1 MTADLRTKLM
11 QKRSLRAAVNA
22 ERKGNPLALLKEIV
36 AVTRATTRLTALRIP
51 LAVGKSLWSDP
62 AIDGAGN
69 PTRTLEVLGSAL
81 LDYINDLGPI
91 YGKAG
96 QILLSRLDPERQEL
110 AAKLQ
115 LDRLYG
121 QWPALGI
128 DEVLEIMDRDVPEW
142 RKYLKRIETMPL
154 GIASISQVH
163 AATDHEGKEWVVK
176 VIKPEAH
183 KRLSETV
190 DAMEQILA
198 VLEPLTV
205 TRASKKA
212 VGEARELCE
221 SYRGELS
228 LRRELDTIQRVRSA
242 MNDGRKQKLL
252 RVPRVFEE
260 CSSDRVLLVERFR
273 GVLFSDVVSGR
284 ATIDPSRRSMLAR
297 KVLQDLLVQVFE
309 LGLFHADPHAG
320 NLIMMDDGTVGLFD
334 WGLSGELLPSDRR
347 HIASV
352 LRALI
357 SVDLDGLVDALAGI
371 AEESGREVDRKEIAR
386 ELRGFTSSL
395 KAKKTSKET
404 SKEADKE
411 TSKDTQTSDASA
423 PKAEKSQSLHKMLD
437 QCLRAADRLGIPVP
451 SGLLMMAK
459 TLVTIE
465 GLARGIDPD
474 IKLAYAA
481 TPVLLRVARPSLRD
495 WFRLAG
501 KLPSLMKQFSKILV
515 AGVGMSAMALG
526 PLVPDLNAATAILGD
541 SLATGGATHPQL
553 SYDPQ
558 NIWRI
563 MNGSI
568 SLTAKASD
576 IPSATD
582 WNIKEQNPAAPVSLL
597 AGVSEYRGS
606 TSNVFSALIQSGV
619 TAFLGT
625 AQYAWGYL
633 LARKFGEAPDQ
644 ILLAAEDGARM
655 EDAPAQAWRVV
666 NHVGDHVKGKGV
678 GEGSLARVMMLF
690 GGNDICAPAYES
702 MTEPAQFKASALDA
716 MRIFMAHQKDRSTNL
731 EIMVVQPLPMV
742 QLIASDLVL
751 NKKVMAYGEET
762 TCKDLQGRMFL
773 PKKAMDLGEAPD
785 ARQVALISQF
795 LPPNPALMCATL
807 FGRVAEGGGD
817 RFSKIGN
824 RLRALRD
831 ALSGAVADA
840 RKEAARAGLADRIS
854 FKLIESPG
862 KIELTADDIA
872 GDCFHLSAKGQAMLA
887 RTILAPPAI

>member
-1 MTADLRTKLM
+1 MTADLRMKLM
-11 QKRSLRAAVNA
+11 QKRSLRAAVKA
-22 ERKGNPLALLKEIV
+22 ERAGNPLALLKEV
-36 AVTRATTRLTALRIP
+36 AAVTRATTRLTALRIP
-51 LAVGKSLWSDP
+51 LAMGKSLWSDP
-62 AIDGAGN
+62 AIDGTGN
-69 PTRTLEVLGSAL
+69 PARTMEVLGSAL

-96 QILLSRLDPERQEL
+96 QILLSRLDPEPQEL

-121 QWPALGI
+121 QWPALSI
-128 DEVLEIMDRDVPEW
+128 DQVLEIMDRDAPEW
-142 RKYLKRIETMPL
+142 RKYLKRIDGMPL

-163 AATDHEGKEWVVK
+163 AATDHEGREWVVK

-198 VLEPLTV
+198 VLEPVTV

-252 RVPRVFEE
+252 RVPHVFEE
-260 CSSDRVLLVERFR
+260 CSSDRVLVVERFH
-273 GVLFSDVVSGR
+273 GVLLSDVVSGH
-284 ATIDPSRRSMLAR
+284 ATIDSSRRTLLAR

-320 NLIMMDDGTVGLFD
+320 NLIMMEDGTVGLFD

-347 HIASV
+347 HIAAV

-371 AEESGREVDRKEIAR
+371 AEEAGREVNRKEIAR

-395 KAKKTSKET
+395 KAKKKTSKAT
-404 SKEADKE
+404 STSAKAAKPDKPD
-411 TSKDTQTSDASA
+411 K
-423 PKAEKSQSLHKMLD
+423 PQSLHKMLD
-437 QCLRAADRLGIPVP
+437 ECLRAADRLGIPVP

-481 TPVLLRVARPSLRD
+481 TPVLLRVARPSLLD
-495 WFRLAG
+495 WFKLAG
-501 KLPSLMKQFSKILV
+501 KLPSLMKQFSKIFLIG
-515 AGVGMSAMALG
+515 AGLSAMAQGML
-526 PLVPDLNAATAILGD
+526 PQDLRAATAILGD
-541 SLATGGATHPQL
+541 GISTGGAAHPQI

-558 NIWRI
+558 NIWRL

-568 SLTAKASD
+568 SVAAKASD
-576 IPSATD
+576 IPSAAE
-582 WNIKEQNPAAPVSLL
+582 WNIKEQNPAGPLALL
-597 AGVSEYRGS
+597 PGVAEYRGS
-606 TSNVFSALIQSGV
+606 ASNVFSALIQSGA

-633 LARKFGEAPDQ
+633 VARKFGEAPDQ

-666 NHVGDHVKGKGV
+666 NHLKAKGDRDANLG
-678 GEGSLARVMMLF
+678 RVMILL
-690 GGNDICAPAYES
+690 GGNDICAPVFEG

-716 MRIFMAHQKDRSTNL
+716 MRIFMEFQRGRSSNL
-731 EIMVVQPLPMV
+731 EVMVVQPLPMV

-795 LPPNPALMCATL
+795 LPPNPAMMCATL

-840 RKEAARAGLADRIS
+840 RKEAARAGFADRIT

-887 RTILAPPAI
+887 RTILAPPSS

>member
-11 QKRSLRAAVNA
+11 QKRSLRAAVSA
-22 ERKGNPLALLKEIV
+22 EREGNPLALLKEI
-36 AVTRATTRLTALRIP
+36 AMVTRATTRLTALRIP

-69 PTRTLEVLGSAL
+69 AARTMEVLGSVL
-81 LDYINDLGPI
+81 LEYINDLGPI

-121 QWPALGI
+121 QWPAMGI
-128 DEVLEIMDRDVPEW
+128 DQVLEIMDRDAPEW

-163 AATDHEGKEWVVK
+163 AATDHEGNDWVVK
-176 VIKPEAH
+176 VIKPDAH

-205 TRASKKA
+205 TRATKKA
-212 VGEARELCE
+212 VGEAKELCE

-242 MNDGRKQKLL
+242 MGDGRKQQLL

-260 CSSDRVLLVERFR
+260 CSSDRVLVVERFH
-273 GVLFSDVVSGR
+273 GVLLSDVVSGH

-320 NLIMMDDGTVGLFD
+320 NLIMMEDGTVGLFD

-357 SVDLDGLVDALAGI
+357 SVDLDGLVDALAKI

-386 ELRGFTSSL
+386 ELRGFTSTL
-395 KAKKTSKET
+395 KAKKTPKKTPNET
-404 SKEADKE
+404 
-411 TSKDTQTSDASA
+411 QASA
-423 PKAEKSQSLHKMLD
+423 AAAAASKAEKPQSLHKMLD

-495 WFRLAG
+495 WFKLAG
-501 KLPSLMKQFSKILV
+501 KLPSLMKEFSKILV
-515 AGVGMSAMALG
+515 AGVGLSALVLG
-526 PLVPDLNAATAILGD
+526 SLAPDLNAATAILGD
-541 SLATGGATHPQL
+541 SLSTGAATHPQL

-563 MNGSI
+563 LNGSI
-568 SLTAKASD
+568 PVTAKASD
-576 IPSATD
+576 IPAAAE
-582 WNIKEQNPAAPVSLL
+582 WNIKEQNPAAPVALL
-597 AGVSEYRGS
+597 PGVPDYRGS
-606 TSNVFSALIQSGV
+606 ASNVFSALIQSGA

-633 LARKFGEAPDQ
+633 VARKFGEAADQ

-666 NHVGDHVKGKGV
+666 NHLKGKNA
-678 GEGSLARVMMLF
+678 GEANLARVMMFF

-716 MRIFMAHQKDRSTNL
+716 MRIFMAYQKGRSTNL
-731 EIMVVQPLPMV
+731 ELMIIQPLPMV

-751 NKKVMAYGEET
+751 NKKVMAYGEEA

-773 PKKAMDLGEAPD
+773 PKKAMDLGEASD

-795 LPPNPALMCATL
+795 LPPNPAMMCATL

-840 RKEAARAGLADRIS
+840 RKEAARGGLADRIS

-862 KIELTADDIA
+862 KVELTADDVA